1 MTLKEIVI
9 LAVNGVSK
17 EDALKYESLGL
28 DVDTI
33 IEAKKNN
40 VDISDLASAL
50 EENPTES
57 DGEGESGSDGSHGDE
72 SNNEGTGD
80 ESNNEGTG
88 EADSTDFEQ
97 LYKEEHEKLVALQ
110 EKNTRK
116 GSEGEEKS
124 LEDIASSIFKE
135 W

>member
-1 MTLKEIVI
+1 MTLKDMVK

-17 EDALKYESLGL
+17 EDALKYDELGL

-40 VDISDLASAL
+40 VDIADLASAL
-50 EENPTES
+50 EENSTES
-57 DGEGESGSDGSHGDE
+57 DGEGESGSDGSP
-72 SNNEGTGD
+72 GD

-88 EADSTDFEQ
+88 EADSTDFEK

-110 EKNTRK
+110 EKNTRN
-116 GSEGEEKS
+116 GSDGDEKS

>member
-1 MTLKEIVI
+1 MTLKDMIK

-17 EDALKYESLGL
+17 EDALKYDKLGL

-40 VDISDLASAL
+40 VDIADLASAL
-50 EENPTES
+50 EENSTGSDDGTE
-57 DGEGESGSDGSHGDE
+57 GGSDGSQ
-72 SNNEGTGD
+72 ND

-88 EADSTDFEQ
+88 EGEHTDFEK
-97 LYKEEHEKLVALQ
+97 LYNEEHEKLIALQ
-110 EKNTRK
+110 EKNTRN
-116 GSEGEEKS
+116 GSGDGEKS
-124 LEDIASSIFKE
+124 IDDIAASIFKE

>member
-1 MTLKEIVI
+1 MTLKEMVK

-17 EDALKYESLGL
+17 EDALKYDQLGL

-40 VDISDLASAL
+40 VDIADLASAL
-50 EENPTES
+50 EENSTES
-57 DGEGESGSDGSHGDE
+57 DGEGESGSDGSQ
-72 SNNEGTGD
+72 ND

-88 EADSTDFEQ
+88 EADSTDFEK
-97 LYKEEHEKLVALQ
+97 LYKEEHEKVIALQ
-110 EKNTRK
+110 EKNTRS
-116 GSEGEEKS
+116 GAEGDEKS
-124 LEDIASSIFKE
+124 LEDIAASIFKE

>member
-1 MTLKEIVI
+1 MTLKDMIK

-17 EDALKYESLGL
+17 EDALKYDKLGL

-40 VDISDLASAL
+40 VDIADLASAL
-50 EENPTES
+50 EENSTGSDDGTE
-57 DGEGESGSDGSHGDE
+57 GGSDGSQ
-72 SNNEGTGD
+72 ND

-88 EADSTDFEQ
+88 EGEHTDFEK
-97 LYKEEHEKLVALQ
+97 LYNEEHDKLVALQ
-110 EKNTRK
+110 EKNTRN
-116 GSEGEEKS
+116 GSGDGEPSIDE
-124 LEDIASSIFKE
+124 IAASIFKE

>member
-1 MTLKEIVI
+1 MTLKDMIK

-17 EDALKYESLGL
+17 EDALKYNNLGL

-40 VDISDLASAL
+40 IDIADLASAL
-50 EENPTES
+50 EENSTGSDDGTE
-57 DGEGESGSDGSHGDE
+57 GGSDGLQ
-72 SNNEGTGD
+72 ND

-88 EADSTDFEQ
+88 EGEHTDFEK
-97 LYKEEHEKLVALQ
+97 LYNEEHEKLIALQ
-110 EKNTRK
+110 EKNTRN
-116 GSEGEEKS
+116 GSGDGEQS
-124 LEDIASSIFKE
+124 IDDIATSIFKE

>member
-1 MTLKEIVI
+1 MTLKDMIK

-17 EDALKYESLGL
+17 EDALKYDKLGL

-40 VDISDLASAL
+40 VDIADLASAL
-50 EENPTES
+50 EQNSTES
-57 DGEGESGSDGSHGDE
+57 DDGTEGGSDGSQ
-72 SNNEGTGD
+72 GD

-88 EADSTDFEQ
+88 EGEHTDFEK
-97 LYKEEHEKLVALQ
+97 LYNEEHEKLVALQ
-110 EKNTRK
+110 EKNTRN
-116 GSEGEEKS
+116 GSGDGEQS
-124 LEDIASSIFKE
+124 IDGIAASIFKE

>member
-1 MTLKEIVI
+1 MTLKEMVK
-9 LAVNGVSK
+9 LAINGVSK
-17 EDALKYESLGL
+17 EDALKYDSLGL

-40 VDISDLASAL
+40 VDITDLASAL
-50 EENPTES
+50 EENSSES
-57 DGEGESGSDGSHGDE
+57 DGEGESGSDGSQ
-72 SNNEGTGD
+72 GD

-88 EADSTDFEQ
+88 EADSTDFEK

-110 EKNTRK
+110 EKNSRK

>member
-1 MTLKEIVI
+1 MTLKDMIK

-17 EDALKYESLGL
+17 EDALNYDKLGL

-40 VDISDLASAL
+40 VDIADLASAL
-50 EENPTES
+50 EENSTGSDDGTE
-57 DGEGESGSDGSHGDE
+57 GGSDGSQ
-72 SNNEGTGD
+72 GD

-88 EADSTDFEQ
+88 EGEHTDFEK
-97 LYKEEHEKLVALQ
+97 LYNEEHEKLVALQ
-110 EKNTRK
+110 ERNTRN
-116 GSEGEEKS
+116 GTGDGEQS
-124 LEDIASSIFKE
+124 IDDIAASIFKE

>member
-1 MTLKEIVI
+1 MTLKEMVK

-17 EDALKYESLGL
+17 EDALKYDSLGL

-40 VDISDLASAL
+40 VDIADLASAL
-50 EENPTES
+50 EENGTGS
-57 DGEGESGSDGSHGDE
+57 DGEGEGGSDGSHD
-72 SNNEGTGD
+72 D

-88 EADSTDFEQ
+88 EADSTDFEK

-110 EKNTRK
+110 EKNSRK
-116 GSEGEEKS
+116 GSEDEEKS
-124 LEDIASSIFKE
+124 LEDIAASIFKE

>member
-1 MTLKEIVI
+1 MTLKEMVK

-17 EDALKYESLGL
+17 DDALKYDSLGL

-40 VDISDLASAL
+40 VDIADLASAL
-50 EENPTES
+50 EENSTGS
-57 DGEGESGSDGSHGDE
+57 DDEAEGDSDGSHD
-72 SNNEGTGD
+72 GD

-88 EADSTDFEQ
+88 EGDSTDFEK

-124 LEDIASSIFKE
+124 LEETVASIFKE

>member
-1 MTLKEIVI
+1 MTLKDMIK

-17 EDALKYESLGL
+17 EDALKYDKLGL

-40 VDISDLASAL
+40 VDIADLASAL
-50 EENPTES
+50 EENSTGSDDGTE
-57 DGEGESGSDGSHGDE
+57 GGSDGSQ
-72 SNNEGTGD
+72 GD

-88 EADSTDFEQ
+88 EGEHTDFEK
-97 LYKEEHEKLVALQ
+97 LYNEEHEKLVALQ
-110 EKNTRK
+110 EKNTRN
-116 GSEGEEKS
+116 GSGDGEQS
-124 LEDIASSIFKE
+124 IDDIAASIFKE

>member
-1 MTLKEIVI
+1 MTLKEMVK

-17 EDALKYESLGL
+17 EDALKYDSLGL

-40 VDISDLASAL
+40 VDIADLASAL
-50 EENPTES
+50 EENSTES
-57 DGEGESGSDGSHGDE
+57 DGEGESGSDGSQ
-72 SNNEGTGD
+72 GD

-88 EADSTDFEQ
+88 EADSTDFEK

-110 EKNTRK
+110 EKNTRN
-116 GSEGEEKS
+116 GSDGDEKS